1 MVRPITPFAGQWTAL
16 SAVFLALAAA
26 PAFGQTMLAY
36 KFKNGD
42 KLNYTFATTTKGVA
56 GMPGREI
63 KSMTIQEME
72 LTWIVKDVADGKAD
86 VVQRIDQVHQKQE
99 MPGGNF
105 EFDSKSGKKPD
116 GQFGKQI
123 ALLEAMVGAEVS
135 RKIDPQGETTET
147 KLSDKLMEFI
157 EANSAFWGG
166 SVLEDTMKEMLPSM
180 LVLPKES
187 VAKGKS
193 WNKKT
198 KIKTPFGVMKLDTT
212 FTYAGPE
219 TRSNTTLERIDTK
232 SAMEL
237 EPVPGTGL
245 PGLTMKIKSSDTKGL
260 IYFDNKAGR
269 LVEST
274 LVQKTLAE
282 SSFMGKKIDSTQEQT
297 TTMKLAK

>member
-1 MVRPITPFAGQWTAL
+1 MARPVTLFTGRWAAL
-16 SAVFLALAAA
+16 AAVFLALAAA
-26 PAFGQTMLAY
+26 PAFGQTNLAY
-36 KFKNGD
+36 KFKKGD
-42 KLNYTFATTTKGVA
+42 KLNYTLATTTKGTA

-63 KSMTIQEME
+63 KSTTIQEME
-72 LTWIVKDVADGKAD
+72 LTWIVKGAADGKAD

-99 MPGGNF
+99 MPGSSF
-105 EFDSKSGKKPD
+105 EFDSKTGKKPD

-123 ALLEAMVGAEVS
+123 ALLEAMVGAEIS

-166 SVLEDTMKEMLPSM
+166 SFLEDTMKDMLPSM

-187 VAKGKS
+187 IAKGKN

-198 KIKTPFGVMKLDTT
+198 KLKTPFGVMKLDTT
-212 FTYAGPE
+212 FTYAGPQ
-219 TRSNTTLERIDTK
+219 TRNNMMLERIDSK
-232 SAMEL
+232 SAVEL

-245 PGLTMKIKSSDTKGL
+245 PGLTMKIKSSDIKGL

-274 LVQKTLAE
+274 LVQKMVMESTL
-282 SSFMGKKIDSTQEQT
+282 MGKKIDSTQEQT
-297 TTMKLAK
+297 TTLKLAK